1 MLRLQ
6 HDSLV
11 LTAKQPQSSLK
22 SEFVLSLKTSALCQ
36 HCQIFTDMPPINSD
50 ALKCVPQAVASNS
63 MLHHD
68 RTAWLAD
75 AAPEPRDVIW
85 SNLGW
90 ASRWLLM

>member
-1 MLRLQ
+1 MP
-6 HDSLV
+6 HMDSN
-11 LTAKQPQSSLK
+11 A
-22 SEFVLSLKTSALCQ
+22 LS
-36 HCQIFTDMPPINSD
+36 
-50 ALKCVPQAVASNS
+50 CVPQAVASNS

-90 ASRWLLM
+90 ASRWLPDLTVHTCTLMRPCNARGHCQLWAQGTESKQM